1 MADGL
6 FYDVLVVGGGN
17 AALCAA
23 MAALEQGARV
33 GIIEKAPREERGGNS
48 ALTGHMR
55 FPYNTVE
62 ELAPLINNPAEQ
74 DLKAIHERLPAR
86 TEADLYDEIMRAT
99 DGQSDQALLG
109 VHLREAYKTI
119 LWLRSKGHEWTPTYT
134 NPSAGNI
141 ISMNGGGYQLQQ
153 RSFAYLERDD
163 VEIHYATSARALI
176 QNGQG
181 TVTGVE
187 ALTPRG
193 FVTFRAKAIVLAC
206 GGFESNAEM
215 RARYLGPGW
224 DVVKLRGIPYNTG
237 DGLTMALAIGAMP
250 FGSWSSCHASPQDH
264 NRPWYSLPSS
274 KLSETQE
281 WNRYAYPYSIMVNRL
296 GQRFVDEADD
306 IRALTYAK
314 MGKAIHGQPRGIA
327 FQLFD
332 ANARRLGLLDNYDRV
347 QATGVK
353 GATLD
358 DLADK
363 LGVDKATLAETVRTF
378 NAAIQAGPVDPNP
391 WRRDGKRTAG
401 ITPQKSN
408 YALSV
413 EEPPFEGYAVCCG
426 ITFTFGGLMVDPATA
441 QVQHVSGR
449 PIPGL
454 YTAGEML
461 GGLWHKNYASG
472 SGMMAGAVF
481 GRIAGTSAAKAALS
495 QTEVGVR

>member
-1 MADGL
+1 MTDGSV
-6 FYDVLVVGGGN
+6 YDVLVVGGGN

-23 MAALEQGARV
+23 MAALEQRATV
-33 GIIEKAPREERGGNS
+33 GIIEKAPKEERGGNS

-55 FPYNTVE
+55 FPYNSVD
-62 ELAPLINNPAEQ
+62 ELVPLITNPTAQ
-74 DLKAIHERLPAR
+74 DIKAIRERLPAR
-86 TEADLYDEIMRAT
+86 TEADLHDEIMRAT
-99 DGQSDQALLG
+99 EGQSDPELLR
-109 VHLREAYKTI
+109 VHLREAYNTI
-119 LWLRSKGHEWTPTYT
+119 LWLRSKGHDWTPTYT

-141 ISMNGGGYQLQQ
+141 ISMQGGGYGLQQ
-153 RSFAYLERDD
+153 RNFAYLERHD
-163 VEIHYATSARALI
+163 VEMHYATSARELV
-176 QNGQG
+176 QDGQG
-181 TVTGVE
+181 RVIGVQ

-193 FVTFRAKAIVLAC
+193 FVTVRGKAVVLAC

-224 DVVKLRGIPYNTG
+224 DVVKMRGVPYNTG

-250 FGSWSSCHASPQDH
+250 FGSWSSCHASPQDQ
-264 NRPWYSLPSS
+264 NRPLYSLPSS
-274 KLSETQE
+274 NAGDKHE

-314 MGKAIHGQPRGIA
+314 MGKAIHAQPRGIA
-327 FQLFD
+327 FQIFD
-332 ANARRLGLLDNYDRV
+332 AKARRLGLLDNYDRM
-347 QATGVK
+347 QATGAK

-363 LGVDKATLAETVRTF
+363 LGIDKASFAETVRTF
-378 NAAIQAGPVDPNP
+378 NAAIQPGPVDPNP
-391 WRRDGKRTAG
+391 WRPDKKRTAG

-408 YALSV
+408 YSLSV

-461 GGLWHKNYASG
+461 GGLWHRNYASG

-481 GRIAGTSAAKAALS
+481 GRIAGGSAAKAALS
-495 QTEVGVR
+495 QTEVGIR